1 MCKSNCPETQIAKIV
16 KIMNSKK
23 KPKKLKQKQ
32 MFFAAGTKQKK
43 VNKNKKK

>member
-32 MFFAAGTKQKK
+32 MFVTAGNKKK